1 MYLSWDQA
9 HNLHFM
15 YLIYTAT
22 VIKFIRECASSN
34 VLSQVN
40 NAETDQEITFIIEQ
54 DEEVFGEQE
63 KKLILRKPLDYETQS
78 VYNLTIIAQDNG
90 SPSAKVSPC
99 FILELLENNSHLDQ
113 FYLDMMKSYYFRKL
127 FFNCRF
133 QNHFKLMSLM

>member
-22 VIKFIRECASSN
+22 VIKFISECASSN

-40 NAETDQEITFIIEQ
+40 NAETDQEITFSIQQ
-54 DEEVFGEQE
+54 DEEVFGIQE

-99 FILELLENNSHLDQ
+99 FILEFLENDSH
-113 FYLDMMKSYYFRKL
+113 
-127 FFNCRF
+127 
-133 QNHFKLMSLM
+133 

>member
-1 MYLSWDQA
+1 
-9 HNLHFM
+9 M

-40 NAETDQEITFIIEQ
+40 NAETDQEITFSIQQ
-54 DEEVFGEQE
+54 DEEVFGIQE

-99 FILELLENNSHLDQ
+99 FLSEFLENNSH
-113 FYLDMMKSYYFRKL
+113 
-127 FFNCRF
+127 
-133 QNHFKLMSLM
+133 